1 MSGAAFWV
9 SIKRMTPSRFSLAA
23 LLFVLGAGTLLAAP
37 LEPGSAAPDWKLQDL
52 DGKSVQLSDFKGK
65 VVVLDFW
72 ATWCPPCRAEI
83 PGFIA
88 LQNEYKDKGL
98 VVVGVSLDQGGPG
111 VVSSFA
117 KAQGMNYPILM
128 GTDDVAAQYG
138 DIQAIPT
145 TFVIDRTG
153 KVVAKHIGGTD
164 QATFEDEIKKLL

>member
-1 MSGAAFWV
+1 
-9 SIKRMTPSRFSLAA
+9 MTRSHVSLAA

-37 LEPGSAAPDWKLQDL
+37 LDPGASAPAWKLQDL
-52 DGKSVQLSDFKGK
+52 DGKTVQLSDFKGK
-65 VVVLDFW
+65 VLVLDFW

-88 LQNEYKDKGL
+88 LQNEFRDKGV
-98 VVVGVSLDQGGPG
+98 VVVGVSLDQGGTG

-117 KAQGMNYPILM
+117 KAQGMNYPVVM

-145 TFVIDRTG
+145 TFVIDRSG
-153 KVVAKHIGGTD
+153 KVVAKHEGETD
-164 QATFEDEIKKLL
+164 QATFEGEINKAL